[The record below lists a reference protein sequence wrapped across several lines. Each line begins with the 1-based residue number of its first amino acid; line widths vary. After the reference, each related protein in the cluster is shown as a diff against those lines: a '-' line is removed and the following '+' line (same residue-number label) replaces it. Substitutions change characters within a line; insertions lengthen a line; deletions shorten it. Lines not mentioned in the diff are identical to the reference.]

1 MAKPLQQDEEGRIMN
16 DTETAK
22 TQKGYANYEKEQ
34 QEAQRQMKAKDEEF
48 KQKIKSGVEKVK
60 GVFGFKSGGKVGSAS
75 KRADG
80 CAVKG
85 KTKGKYL

>member
-1 MAKPLQQDEEGRIMN
+1 MAKPLQQDEEGKIVN
-16 DTETAK
+16 DKETAK

-34 QEAQRQMKAKDEEF
+34 QSAQKEMEASDEKF

-60 GVFGFKSGGKVGSAS
+60 SVMGFSKGGSAS
-75 KRADG
+75 ARADG

-85 KTKGKYL
+85 KTKGRMV